1 MLQSRVSRCISA
13 VGDCICPLTA
23 CWWTPPKTEVLWCTS
38 GRPHASAANSPSGS
52 WQSHRATCQRS
63 PESWHLCRCWPLN
76 AHTRQ
81 QHPRGMLC
89 LVLSL
94 LPHQCFSS
102 EVDSRVKTELYSR
115 VHTSNFTEFVS
126 ASLWLN
132 MYAPWSKS
140 LWIYVTL
147 MTILILTN

>member
-13 VGDCICPLTA
+13 VGDWMFSNRL
-23 CWWTPPKTEVLWCTS
+23 LMNTS
-38 GRPHASAANSPSGS
+38 QDGGSVVHVWPSSASAANSPSGS

-94 LPHQCFSS
+94 LPPHQCYSS
-102 EVDSRVKTELYSR
+102 EVDSRVETELFARSYQQFYWICLCITHCDSTFLFR
-115 VHTSNFTEFVS
+115 DQ
-126 ASLWLN
+126 
-132 MYAPWSKS
+132 KS
-140 LWIYVTL
+140 LDLRHVNDDSN
-147 MTILILTN
+147 TN